1 MNAILFVALSLL
13 VVILKLTQSKIGKQC
28 ERNVAIGRIPYT
40 FD

>member
-1 MNAILFVALSLL
+1 MPLFLLRCHFL